1 MDPQAPLRLSALAAR
16 LLRRPPSLR
25 ELVTLVGYADDYAW
39 FAGLVRRLFPEEAE
53 AVLTAPDTRERV
65 ARFAA
70 LFAARHYPL
79 YMPHL
84 EFWLEDGDEPPWSW
98 LRRGIPYELMGIGY
112 EGLHEMWEYYRDGFS
127 ALALLAAPTDA
138 LFIDPDGLRVA
149 WLEAAAA
156 RIPRETLERI
166 PPGGVPLDDLAAAAE
181 GTGFEAAAQAA
192 RWVWAETDIFFLDAC
207 YEDGMF
213 DGFAD
218 PWEDDLIAEGTA
230 EWRRA
235 VALMDAVWE
244 LADWLEEDLPAR
256 FAWMLDALL
265 PRLPNHKKEES
276 DRDHGYGDR
285 PVVPA
290 GQCESAQGPAQAA
303 A

>member
-1 MDPQAPLRLSALAAR
+1 MGTQAPLRLSALAAR
-16 LLRRPPSLR
+16 LLRRPPLLR

-53 AVLTAPDTRERV
+53 AVLMAPDTRERV

-112 EGLHEMWEYYRDGFS
+112 EGLHEMWECYRDGFS

-156 RIPRETLERI
+156 HIPRETLERI
-166 PPGGVPLDDLAAAAE
+166 PPGGVPLDDLASAAE
-181 GTGFEAAAQAA
+181 GTGFEAAAEAA
-192 RWVWAETDIFFLDAC
+192 RWVW
-207 YEDGMF
+207 GRN
-213 DGFAD
+213 GH
-218 PWEDDLIAEGTA
+218 
-230 EWRRA
+230 
-235 VALMDAVWE
+235 
-244 LADWLEEDLPAR
+244 
-256 FAWMLDALL
+256 LL
-265 PRLPNHKKEES
+265 PRRLLRRRDVRRLRRPLGGRPHRGGDGGVAAGGSPHGRRVVSWPTGWRRTCPRASPGCWTPSSPGSLNHEDKEES
-276 DRDHGYGDR
+276 DRDHGNGDR

-290 GQCESAQGPAQAA
+290 GHR
-303 A
+303 